1 MNCKVIF
8 ILFFLGIIGLARAA
22 DFQLISPDQNL
33 VVEITL
39 KEKVYYSV
47 LYKGERVMEYSPL
60 SLSLEKVVL
69 GANPVVLGKDQKT
82 VDETITTVWGSR
94 KEVHD
99 HYNLLSMHFDG
110 NYSIEFRAYNHGV
123 AYRFVTRLKDK
134 QVIVKNEEVAY
145 RFKFGVSAWILDSKS
160 YESNFRLTPLD
171 VSNIQQFKNNRDK
184 ICLPVFV
191 QSTPTVKVAI
201 TEAGLYEYPGLFL
214 SRGNDYEN
222 FLNGTFEK
230 YALTTKTAGF
240 SNYSQHADQE
250 ANYIASTSGSRSYP
264 WRLMV
269 ISDDDRTFADCD
281 LVYLLSEPCSAG
293 PTDWI
298 KPGKVAWDW
307 WHDYVVEG
315 KDFEGGINTPTYL
328 NQIDFAA
335 KYGIEY
341 ILVDWMWT
349 DKYDLTVFNPDVDL
363 RKIIGYGKEKGVG
376 VILWCPAHTLHRQL
390 DKALGL
396 FASMGA
402 VGVKAD
408 FFGREDQT
416 GIKMYEDIAKAA
428 FERKLLVDF
437 HGCTKP
443 TGLSRTYPNVVNYEA
458 VLGNEY
464 NKLEKNKCTIPHK
477 VHVAFT
483 RGMVGPM
490 DFTPG
495 GMRNRIDKAEV
506 FFTLPQ
512 VYGTRSGEMSLYV
525 IYDEPLKMIC
535 DAPSSYEKEPD
546 VIQFISKIPTTWDQ
560 TMVLDG
566 NFTGY
571 IIKARK
577 KGNSWYAAG
586 LNGESQRTYA
596 LNPSFLDE
604 GTYKATIL
612 KDGKNSGRIGTDYLI
627 ETKNIDKNT
636 VLEFKMEKG
645 GGFVVLFEKQ

>member
-1 MNCKVIF
+1 MIRKVIF
-8 ILFFLGIIGLARAA
+8 ILSFLGIIGLTRAA
-22 DFQLISPDQNL
+22 DFKLNSPDQNL

-47 LYKGERVMEYSPL
+47 LYQGERVMEYSPL

-69 GANPVVLGKDQKT
+69 GANPVVLAKDQKT
-82 VDETITTVWGSR
+82 VDERVATVWGSR
-94 KEVHD
+94 SEISD
-99 HYNLLSMHFDG
+99 HYNLLAVHFEG

-145 RFKFGVSAWILDSKS
+145 RFKFGVSAWMPDSKS

-184 ICLPVFV
+184 IYLPIFV
-191 QSTPTVKVAI
+191 QATPSVKVAI
-201 TEAGLYEYPGLFL
+201 TEAGLYDYPGLFL

-250 ANYIASTSGSRSYP
+250 ANYIAFTTGSRNYP

-269 ISDDDRTFADCD
+269 ISDNDKTFADCD
-281 LVYLLSEPCSAG
+281 LVYLLSDPCSAES
-293 PTDWI
+293 TDWI

-315 KDFEGGINTPTYL
+315 KDFEGGINTSTYFY
-328 NQIDFAA
+328 QIDFAA
-335 KYGIEY
+335 KYGVEY

-349 DKYDLTVFNPDVDL
+349 DKYDLTLFNPDVDL
-363 RKIIGYGKEKGVG
+363 KKIIGYGKEKGVG

-390 DKALGL
+390 EKALGL

-416 GIKMYEDIAKAA
+416 GIKIYEDIAKEA
-428 FERKLLVDF
+428 FKQKLLVDF

-477 VHVAFT
+477 VHLAFT

-535 DAPSSYEKEPD
+535 DAPAAYEKEPD

-566 NFTGY
+566 NFTEY

-577 KGNSWYAAG
+577 KKNSWYVAG
-586 LNGESQRTYA
+586 LNGESQRRYT
-596 LNPSFLDE
+596 LNPSFLEE
-604 GTYKATIL
+604 GIYKAIIL
-612 KDGKNSGRIGTDYLI
+612 KDGKNSNRIGTDYMI
-627 ETKNIDKNT
+627 ETKNMNKNT

-645 GGFVVLFEKQ
+645 GGFIVLFEKQ